1 MAQKK
6 GLWQLFWE
14 FFRFGCFTFG
24 GGWSIVAQ
32 MEKRYVTGDGSLTA
46 EELLDLTSVGRS
58 LPGVM
63 IGNVAFLYGY
73 RSRGIPGGLI
83 AVLGLVIPPI
93 LILTGVTYGY
103 GLIRDNVYV
112 ARAMTGVRAA
122 VVPII
127 ASATMR
133 LWKGA
138 FSYPMCYVF
147 LLAALALNLIL
158 NLSAVFVILL
168 GAVAGI
174 AACEVLERRQ
184 RG

>member
-1 MAQKK
+1 MGQAKK
-6 GLWQLFWE
+6 HMLQLFLE
-14 FFRFGCFTFG
+14 FLRFGCFTFG

-32 MEKRYVTGDGSLTA
+32 MEKQYVEGDGSLTA
-46 EELLDLTSVGRS
+46 EELLDLTSVGRG
-58 LPGVM
+58 LPGIM

-73 RSRGIPGGLI
+73 RRRGISGGLI

-103 GLIRDNVYV
+103 GFIQDNIYV
-112 ARAMTGVRAA
+112 ARAMAGVRAA

-127 ASATMR
+127 ASATIR

-138 FSYPMCYVF
+138 FSYPLCYLF
-147 LLAALALNLIL
+147 LLVALALNLFL

-168 GAVAGI
+168 GAAAGI
-174 AACEVLERRQ
+174 VACEVLERRQ
-184 RG
+184 G